1 MRALGS
7 LIVVALP
14 FALALGVPT
23 RAPAAD
29 GGSGMFDPRTN
40 PKAPDAG
47 TGRPRPNGPA
57 ATARGPLSAG
67 GPLEPL
73 PPGAALGPLP
83 VATGT
88 TRPGMRDAEAR
99 YPLKARA
106 DGGFVYEAPLYS
118 AAVAPD
124 GTVIFHDRRL
134 EYSAPEATF
143 SFDLSD
149 EFARELGHG
158 TLYAH
163 DKANFLAATFKRRTE
178 MAAKVYAEQMRA
190 AKDDLPH
197 RLDAL
202 WADDRYRRRER
213 RRVIFLLWSEVNTSA
228 ADARPAAGIIE
239 AWIRKQLPRGSA
251 DAYSD
256 DELEA
261 LSRERGRGQGQ
272 GDERAFRPYGS
283 PLQMRWPSP

>member
-1 MRALGS
+1 
-7 LIVVALP
+7 
-14 FALALGVPT
+14 
-23 RAPAAD
+23 
-29 GGSGMFDPRTN
+29 
-40 PKAPDAG
+40 
-47 TGRPRPNGPA
+47 
-57 ATARGPLSAG
+57 
-67 GPLEPL
+67 
-73 PPGAALGPLP
+73 
-83 VATGT
+83 
-88 TRPGMRDAEAR
+88 MRDAEAR

-106 DGGFVYEAPLYS
+106 DGGFLYEAPLYS

-124 GTVIFHDRRL
+124 GTVTFHDRRL
-134 EYSAPEATF
+134 EYSAPESTF

-178 MAAKVYAEQMRA
+178 MAAKVYAVQMRA
-190 AKDDLPH
+190 AKDDLPR

-261 LSRERGRGQGQ
+261 LSRERGLEQGQ
-272 GDERAFRPYGS
+272 GDKRAFRPYGS